1 MAIPNMSDEQ
11 MRAALKELEQAAYNH
26 EQWSEMLFSTLICRL
41 TPDQRDICSDAHRRC
56 RFGQWYYSSGF
67 AALEG
72 YPGFSEIATE
82 HEHMH
87 QFAASLL
94 RSSMEGL
101 PISINE
107 YDRFMNAL
115 KRMRLELAN
124 IQQELKDALFNLDP
138 LTGTP
143 SRNGMLTKLREQQ
156 EMVRRHLHNCA
167 IAMMDLDHFK
177 IVNDRYGHLVGDKVL
192 VASSRYVVAN
202 LRPYDKVFRYGGE
215 EFLIY
220 LPNTDL
226 QSELEIVDRLREGLE
241 AMQHG
246 DACEHAFHVTASF
259 GLALLDPDLPVEQSI
274 DRADQALYAAKAGG
288 RNRTIT
294 WGVPMNELPAKL
306 YATA

>member
-1 MAIPNMSDEQ
+1 MAIPNMSDEE

-41 TPDQRDICSDAHRRC
+41 PPDQRDVSGDAHRRC
-56 RFGQWYYSSGF
+56 RFGQWYYNSGF

-72 YPGFSEIATE
+72 HPGFSEIAVE

-87 QFAASLL
+87 KFGAHLL
-94 RSSMEGL
+94 QLSMDGL
-101 PISINE
+101 PISMNE
-107 YDRFMNAL
+107 YDRFMAAL

-124 IQQELKDALFNLDP
+124 IQHELKDALFNLDP

-156 EMVRRHLHNCA
+156 ELVRRNVHTCA

-192 VASSRYVVAN
+192 IASSRYVMSN

-220 LPNTDL
+220 LPNADL
-226 QSELEIVDRLREGLE
+226 QSGRDALDRLREGLE
-241 AMQHG
+241 TLQHEAA
-246 DACEHAFHVTASF
+246 DEQEFRVTASF

-274 DRADQALYAAKAGG
+274 DRADQALYAAKAAG
-288 RNRTIT
+288 RNCTVS
-294 WGVPMNELPAKL
+294 WGAATNVAAAKL
-306 YATA
+306 HAVA

>member
-1 MAIPNMSDEQ
+1 MAIPNMSDDQ

-41 TPDQRDICSDAHRRC
+41 TPDQRDVCGDAHRRC
-56 RFGQWYYSSGF
+56 RFGQWYYNSGF

-72 YPGFSEIATE
+72 HPGFSEIAIE

-101 PISINE
+101 PISVNE
-107 YDRFMNAL
+107 YDRFMTAL

-124 IQQELKDALFNLDP
+124 IQQELKDALFSLDP

-156 EMVRRHLHNCA
+156 EMVRRNIHTCA
-167 IAMMDLDHFK
+167 VAMMDLDHFK

-192 VASSRYVVAN
+192 IASSRYVVAN

-220 LPNTDL
+220 LPDADL
-226 QSELEIVDRLREGLE
+226 QSGRDAIDRLREGLE
-241 AMQHG
+241 ALQHEAAG
-246 DACEHAFHVTASF
+246 EQAFRVTASF

-274 DRADQALYAAKAGG
+274 DRADQALYAAKAG
-288 RNRTIT
+288 
-294 WGVPMNELPAKL
+294 EE
-306 YATA
+306 TARSPGAPQ

>member
-26 EQWSEMLFSTLICRL
+26 EQWSEMLFSNLICRL
-41 TPDQRDICSDAHRRC
+41 TPDQRDVSGDAHRHC

-72 YPGFSEIATE
+72 HPGFSEIAIE

-87 QFAASLL
+87 QFAAGLL

-107 YDRFMNAL
+107 YDRFVTAL
-115 KRMRLELAN
+115 KRMRLELAT

-156 EMVRRHLHNCA
+156 ELVRRNIHPCA

-177 IVNDRYGHLVGDKVL
+177 TVNDRYGHLVGDKVL
-192 VASSRYVVAN
+192 IGFSRYVVAN

-215 EFLIY
+215 EFLIC
-220 LPNTDL
+220 LPGDL
-226 QSELEIVDRLREGLE
+226 QAGHDTIDRIREGLGSLQHE
-241 AMQHG
+241 AAGGQ
-246 DACEHAFHVTASF
+246 AFHVTASF
-259 GLALLDPDLPVEQSI
+259 GLALLDPDIPVEQSI
-274 DRADQALYAAKAGG
+274 NRADKALYAAKTRG

-294 WGVPMNELPAKL
+294 WDAEINDFPAELQA
-306 YATA
+306 AV

>member
-1 MAIPNMSDEQ
+1 MAIPNMPDEQ

-26 EQWSEMLFSTLICRL
+26 ERWSETLFGTLICRL
-41 TPDQRDICSDAHRRC
+41 PPDQRDVSGDAHRHC
-56 RFGQWYYSSGF
+56 RFGQWYYNSGL
-67 AALEG
+67 ATLEG
-72 YPGFSEIATE
+72 HPGFSAIALE

-94 RSSMEGL
+94 RSSMEGV
-101 PISINE
+101 PIAMSE
-107 YDRFMNAL
+107 YDRFTTTL
-115 KRMRLELAN
+115 KRMRLELAT

-156 EMVRRHLHNCA
+156 EMVKRKIHTCA

-177 IVNDRYGHLVGDKVL
+177 TVNDRYGHLAGDSVL
-192 VASSRYVVAN
+192 RTSSRYVVTN

-220 LPNTDL
+220 LPDADL
-226 QSELEIVDRLREGLE
+226 QTGRDTIDRLREGLE
-241 AMQHG
+241 SLQHEVPG
-246 DACEHAFHVTASF
+246 EQAFHVTASF

-274 DRADQALYAAKAGG
+274 DRADKALYAAKARG
-288 RNRTIT
+288 RNRTVA
-294 WGVPMNELPAKL
+294 WHAAMNELPAEPL
-306 YATA
+306 AAG